1 MPRPCHIA
9 NLLRSLYVLLAAGGL
24 AGCASLKEPPNPDI
38 FSYSYLSLNF
48 SGKGWDKARRYCADR
63 SGRAQHLG
71 TACGF
76 FMCTTEVACVKT
88 E

>member
-1 MPRPCHIA
+1 MPRSCQIA
-9 NLLRSLYVLLAAGGL
+9 NHLRRLWLLLAA
-24 AGCASLKEPPNPDI
+24 AGMVGCVSLKEPQNPDI
-38 FSYSYLSLNF
+38 FSYSYLSLDF

-63 SGRAQHLG
+63 GGRAQHLG

-76 FMCTTEVACVKT
+76 FICTTEVACVNT